1 VGVGEF
7 EVGCEGRDQG
17 TGDRVGDVW
26 WVEVFDAEFTKRK
39 RKKNYDK
46 EGLRIARG

>member
-1 VGVGEF
+1 MGIGEF
-7 EVGCEGRDQG
+7 EVGCEGRDRG

-39 RKKNYDK
+39 KRKFMTKV
-46 EGLRIARG
+46 